1 MTDPP
6 PADTRA
12 ADLPVTGDCFGATAV
27 DSTADASGL
36 VRFHILV
43 RGLVQGVWFRESTRH
58 EATRLGV
65 RGWVKNL
72 PDGRVE
78 AVFEGLPAPVEAMLA
93 WAERG
98 PVHARVDAL
107 TRDVEIPR
115 GERGFRVL

>member
-1 MTDPP
+1 MSDLP
-6 PADTRA
+6 PADTDA
-12 ADLPVTGDCFGATAV
+12 AN
-27 DSTADASGL
+27 ADGL
-36 VRFHILV
+36 VRFRVVV

-65 RGWVKNL
+65 CGWVRNL

-78 AVFEGLPAPVEAMLA
+78 AVFEGRPAPVEALLA

-107 TRDVEIPR
+107 TRDAEVPR
-115 GERGFRVL
+115 GELGFRIV